1 MNECL
6 YENKIEYSKI
16 EVNLRTVLIALI
28 LAMFFLVFSVTQF
41 GESLTAMEAITFSL
55 NGIVLYLMWFRGLV
69 KFSFSIDLIH
79 SLFCLLFF
87 WIAPILQVSAGFNT
101 GELKVYEDDVV
112 RANVFIF
119 VWLVFYNVGVLLSA
133 GKTFKAK
140 QYSYGSVSAK
150 YVFLVLL
157 ALMIIALNYIRKNGF
172 DFGRKSLVETETQS
186 LGLLINHCL
195 AALVTFGAIFVI
207 NWTKNTKRSKIYI
220 IVSIACLL
228 LSCFPTA
235 MSRYAAGSI
244 YCCLCLT
251 LFPSLRKKHRIIV
264 ILLLGMVVLFPV
276 LGLYRHKSFSEVSF
290 TDIKNQISN
299 MTDYFVSGNYDAYQ
313 MIIAATRLVD
323 YAGYSYGYQ
332 LLGALLFFVPRQFW
346 PTKPVGTGAYIAQTL
361 GWQFSNVSCPYISEA
376 YVNFGVPGIILLAV
390 FLGYIVNRTD
400 NTYWYGDKTSFSFI
414 NLIYFYVVPY
424 FLFACRGDMMS
435 TFAYFCANMFVA
447 FVIVKS
453 GGLSGIIKH
462 RFSR

>member
-16 EVNLRTVLIALI
+16 EVDLYTVLIALA
-28 LAMFFLVFSVTQF
+28 LAMFFLCFAVTQF

-55 NGIVLYLMWFRGLV
+55 NGIILYLMWFRGLV

-87 WIAPILQVSAGFNT
+87 WIAPVLQVSSGFYT
-101 GELKVYEDDVV
+101 GKLQVYEDDVV

-140 QYSYGSVSAK
+140 QFSYGSVSTK
-150 YVFLVLL
+150 FVFLVLL
-157 ALMIIALNYIRKNGF
+157 AIVIIAVNDIRKNGF
-172 DFGRKSLVETETQS
+172 DFSRNSFVELETHS

-195 AALVTFGAIFVI
+195 TALVTFGTIFVI
-207 NWTKNTKRSKIYI
+207 SWSKNTKRSKIYI

-235 MSRYAAGSI
+235 MSRYATGSI

-264 ILLLGMVVLFPV
+264 IMLLGMIVLFPV
-276 LGLYRHKSFSEVSF
+276 MDLYRYKSFSQVSF

-299 MTDYFVSGNYDAYQ
+299 VTEYFSSGHYDAYQ

-361 GWQFSNVSCPYISEA
+361 GWQFSNVSCPYIGEA
-376 YVNFGVPGIILLAV
+376 YVNFGVPGIILLSL
-390 FLGYIVNRTD
+390 FLGYIVNRMD
-400 NTYWYGDKTSFSFI
+400 NSYWYGDKTSFSFV
-414 NLIYFYVVPY
+414 NLAYFYVVPY

-435 TFAYFCANMFVA
+435 TLAYFCANMFVA
-447 FVIVKS
+447 FMIAKLSEFS
-453 GGLSGIIKH
+453 GKIKH